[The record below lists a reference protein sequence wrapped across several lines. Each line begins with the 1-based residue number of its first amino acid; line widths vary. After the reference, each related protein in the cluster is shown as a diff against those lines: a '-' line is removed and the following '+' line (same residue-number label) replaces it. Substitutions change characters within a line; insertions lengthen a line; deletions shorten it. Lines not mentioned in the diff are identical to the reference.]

1 MDHVLLVIQR
11 CSIWSQTSYVT
22 DVSSTVTV
30 STGLWPSAGSVGD
43 LIFFLSFSLEKLLV
57 ERNTTSTFYGTIN
70 VSFVPLLEVP

>member
-43 LIFFLSFSLEKLLV
+43 LIFFLRFSLEKRHLF
-57 ERNTTSTFYGTIN
+57 TTKFGH
-70 VSFVPLLEVP
+70 SFLSE